1 MRRVLWIL
9 IGLSVMI
16 QAGDRFVRDATAEI
30 VSDAQTG
37 LQWQDDSDTKDHTRD
52 WQSAIAYC
60 EALDTTATSG
70 YDDWRL
76 PNTNELY
83 SIADMSIYD
92 PALSGVFENIASS
105 YYWSST
111 TYEDYHEYAWVVS
124 FYDGY
129 VYRGSKGND
138 YYVRCVRDGQ

>member
-30 VSDAQTG
+30 VSDTQTG
-37 LQWQDDSDTKDHTRD
+37 LQWQDDSDTKDYTRD

-76 PNTNELY
+76 PNVNELY
-83 SIADMSIYD
+83 SIVDMSIYD
-92 PALSGVFENIASS
+92 PALSGIFENIASS
-105 YYWSST
+105 RYWSST
-111 TYEDYHEYAWVVS
+111 TYEDDHEYAW
-124 FYDGY
+124 Y
-129 VYRGSKGND
+129 VYFLNGVMYDRNKDSNR
-138 YYVRCVRDGQ
+138 YVRCVRDGQ

>member
-1 MRRVLWIL
+1 
-9 IGLSVMI
+9 MI

-30 VSDAQTG
+30 VSDTQTG
-37 LQWQDDSDTKDHTRD
+37 LQWQDDSDTKDYRRD

-76 PNTNELY
+76 PNINELY

-92 PALSGVFENIASS
+92 PALSGVFENIVSS
-105 YYWSST
+105 SYWSST
-111 TYEDYHEYAWVVS
+111 TRENYHERAWVVY
-124 FYDGY
+124 FYNGS
-129 VYRGSKGND
+129 VYGSYKDSNRF
-138 YYVRCVRDGQ
+138 VRCVRDGQ